1 MNYRKWICG
10 VGVLIMGCM
19 LSGCCSHTYYGPTC
33 TSPMV
38 CSKCGKTSGEPKGH
52 NFAEANYQQPET
64 CTECG
69 LTQGEVLQPDFEKY
83 GIVCDTKENVEYP
96 FENRCM
102 ESDETTVGRIMF
114 SDYDVFSADD
124 EHEERDGYE
133 WRTVTATI
141 MYDDENANKYGV
153 ADYAYSTS
161 DYYNVKKANES
172 WNNDMFTV
180 NFNGKEYTQA
190 LYASELLQSE
200 WVEDTLVIKI
210 KFCVSVPTGY
220 DGIVAWVCNSQT
232 FYYQDNINAEKELEV
247 LQSEGTVL
255 FRMQ

>member
-10 VGVLIMGCM
+10 IGILIMGCM
-19 LSGCCSHTYYGPTC
+19 LSGCCNHAYEGPTC

-38 CSKCGKTSGEPKGH
+38 CIKCGKTSGEPKEH
-52 NFAEANYQQPET
+52 HFEEANYQQPET

-83 GIVCDTKENVEYP
+83 GIICDAKEDVEYP

-102 ESDETTVGRIMF
+102 EGDEITVGRIMF

-124 EHEERDGYE
+124 AHEERDGYE
-133 WRTVTATI
+133 WRTVTATLVF
-141 MYDDENANKYGV
+141 DDENANKYGV
-153 ADYAYSTS
+153 ADYTCSVS
-161 DYYNVKKANES
+161 DYYNIKDANES
-172 WNNDMFTV
+172 WNNDMFAV

-190 LYASELLQSE
+190 IYASELLQSE
-200 WVEDTLVIKI
+200 WVEDALMIKK
-210 KFCVSVPTGY
+210 KFFVSVPVGY
-220 DGIVAWVCNSQT
+220 DGIVVWVCNSQT
-232 FYYQDNINAEKELEV
+232 HYYQDYINAEEELKV

-255 FRMQ
+255 FRMK